1 LRYLVFGSGAVGSYL
16 GVQLAL
22 SGQPVS
28 FLTRQHHLDWLRE
41 RGFTLTGVGSQK
53 HLPHP
58 SVYADFPQALAKEKP
73 DLILITVKAYDLE
86 GAVRTIGKLH
96 DGTQAVVSFL
106 NGLNNEARLAGEL
119 GENNVIPA
127 TLTTAVQMPEPG
139 VIRAE
144 RVRGIGL
151 SGNHKDLTRF
161 HSELKAAGFLVRQYP
176 DAERMKWSKL
186 LTNIVSNATSAIL
199 GWSPKQVFD
208 HPITAKLEIDALR
221 EAVLVMHRLGL
232 RPHDLPRVRVGLLGQ
247 AIFLPTMLTRIIL
260 GQIVSKGRGEK
271 KPSFHYDIGRG
282 RSEIEWLN
290 GAVVKYGAMLGINTP
305 VNQALTETL
314 LELVH
319 RQCPHDAYLNQPE
332 KLLERIPGKASL

>member
-22 SGQPVS
+22 SDQAVS
-28 FLTRQHHLDWLRE
+28 FLTRQHNLNSLLE
-41 RGFTLTGVGSQK
+41 RGFTLTGDGPQK

-73 DLILITVKAYDLE
+73 DVILLTVKAYDVA
-86 GAVRTIGKLH
+86 GAAQMMGKLL
-96 DGTQAVVSFL
+96 DGSQAVVSFL
-106 NGLNNEARLAGEL
+106 NGINNEATLAGEL
-119 GENNVIPA
+119 GEGVVIPA

-151 SGNHKDLTRF
+151 AGSHRALPRF
-161 HSELKAAGFLVRQYP
+161 LSELKAADFLVHRYP
-176 DAERMKWSKL
+176 NAERMKWSKL

-208 HPITAKLEIDALR
+208 NPITAKLEISALR
-221 EAVLVMHRLGL
+221 EAVLVMRKLGFK
-232 RPHDLPRVRVGLLGQ
+232 PHNLPGVQVGLLGR
-247 AIFLPTMLTRIIL
+247 AIFLPTTLTRIIL

-290 GAVVKYGAMLGINTP
+290 GAVVKHGAMLGVATP
-305 VNQALTETL
+305 VSQVLTEIL

-319 RQCPHDAYLNQPE
+319 RQRPHDAYLNQPE
-332 KLLERIPGKASL
+332 KLLQRIPG